1 MKYFFG
7 KEVKDTLL
15 IRNKDSNPN
24 FVMLLPVTR
33 VGARY
38 EATWRRIIE
47 VVDKSNANALV
58 VIDKTPNGEASEFFQ
73 TNFELSGPDLYV
85 ARRDLSEAIHDSQ
98 GFINLDENLWILQVH
113 DDDEWDGILRIPE
126 NADKLE
132 YFEVEFFIEEKS
144 GKRKT
149 GADDSPPA
157 RVVFSLLP
165 SLIWNRFA
173 EFIQQE
179 GGHVAGS
186 VDSTLNLVT
195 RLSCKRSQ
203 ISGFTYTY
211 DNRHWEDRKVA
222 TKHLEV
228 LASQDGWTKLTSVE
242 ISLVNRTIDGL
253 AALAFFGKYIPVEVR
268 REAQINLLKLF
279 EPSARKRLLVVTRYL
294 AFPFAHVLLKGL
306 GLVIRTKSIQRLS
319 EYFARS
325 RDLDKVLQQT
335 WRIESLSD
343 VITLINQFQDS
354 GDFPLL
360 ENRFRFWK
368 EQFTL

>member
-24 FVMLLPVTR
+24 VVMLLPVTR

-47 VVDKSNANALV
+47 IVDKSNANALV
-58 VIDKTPNGEASEFFQ
+58 VIDKTPKGEASEFFQ
-73 TNFELSGPDLYV
+73 TNFGLSGPDLYV
-85 ARRDLSEAIHDSQ
+85 ARRDSSEAIHDSQ

-113 DDDEWDGILRIPE
+113 DDDQWDGILRIPE
-126 NADKLE
+126 NAGKLE
-132 YFEVEFFIEEKS
+132 YFEVDFFIEEKD
-144 GKRKT
+144 GRRKT

-203 ISGFTYTY
+203 ITGFTYTY
-211 DNRHWEDRKVA
+211 DNRHWEDRKIA

-253 AALAFFGKYIPVEVR
+253 AALAFFGEYIPEEVKR
-268 REAQINLLKLF
+268 QAQINLLNSFK
-279 EPSARKRLLVVTRYL
+279 PSAKKKLLVVSRY
-294 AFPFAHVLLKGL
+294 ATFSFARVLLKGL
-306 GLVIRTKSIQRLS
+306 GMVIRAESILRLS
-319 EYFARS
+319 GYIS
-325 RDLDKVLQQT
+325 RTWELDRVLRQS
-335 WRIESLSD
+335 WKIESIGD
-343 VITLINQFQDS
+343 VINLINQFQDS

-360 ENRFRFWK
+360 EKRFQFWK
-368 EQFTL
+368 AQLVL

>member
-24 FVMLLPVTR
+24 VVMLLPVTR
-33 VGARY
+33 VGAKY

-47 VVDKSNANALV
+47 IVDKSNANALV
-58 VIDKTPNGEASEFFQ
+58 VIDKTPNGEASEFFR

-113 DDDEWDGILRIPE
+113 DDDEWDGVLRIPA

-132 YFEVEFFIEEKS
+132 YFEVDFFIEEKG

-211 DNRHWEDRKVA
+211 DNRHWGNRKIA

-253 AALAFFGKYIPVEVR
+253 SAISFFGEYIPMEVR
-268 REAQINLLKLF
+268 QEARINLFKSFKPSMKKRLF
-279 EPSARKRLLVVTRYL
+279 VVFRYATFSSAR
-294 AFPFAHVLLKGL
+294 ALLKVL
-306 GLVIRTKSIQRLS
+306 RLAIRTEMILRLS
-319 EYFARS
+319 DYIAKTRE
-325 RDLDKVLQQT
+325 LDKVLQQT
-335 WRIESLSD
+335 WKIESLGG
-343 VITLINQFQDS
+343 VITLIDQFQGS

-360 ENRFRFWK
+360 ENRFHFWK
-368 EQFTL
+368 EQLTF